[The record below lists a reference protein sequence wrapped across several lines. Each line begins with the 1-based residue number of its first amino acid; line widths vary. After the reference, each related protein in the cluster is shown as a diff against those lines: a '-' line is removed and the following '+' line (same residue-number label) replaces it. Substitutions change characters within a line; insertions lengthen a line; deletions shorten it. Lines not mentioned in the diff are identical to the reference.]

1 MTRPG
6 RDEAAE
12 YYFRYIDR
20 VPEADVLAVLA
31 AQKDEALASWRKVS
45 EEDSGRRYEEGKWS
59 ARQVLSHVS
68 DCERVFALRA
78 LWFARGLDAPMPSF
92 DQDVC
97 IESAGADDV
106 PWSRHLADFEAV
118 REATLTLFGNM
129 PAAAWSRRG
138 VASGHEVTVRA
149 LAYIIAGHVAHH
161 RAVLAERY
169 GIQ

>member
-20 VPEADVLAVLA
+20 VPEADVVGVLA
-31 AQKDEALASWRKVS
+31 AQKEEALASWRTVS
-45 EEDSGRRYEEGKWS
+45 EEASRRRYAEGKWS

-68 DCERVFALRA
+68 DTERVFAFRA
-78 LWFARGLDAPMPSF
+78 LWFARGLDEPLPSF

-97 IESAGADDV
+97 MASAGADDV

-118 REATLTLFGNM
+118 REATLTLFRSL
-129 PAAAWSRRG
+129 PEPAWSRRG
-138 VASGHEVTVRA
+138 VASGNPVTVRA
-149 LAYIIAGHVAHH
+149 LAFITAGHLAHH